1 MSWWNTAPEDAVAL
15 GHDDIVGVSSI
26 VSIPTIEVGVLA
38 PPTSSSPSV
47 VSSRGLST
55 LHVSNVSVLETPSGS
70 HTRPCTDG
78 GVGLVVD
85 TSATIGLLCS
95 SMFSCVDMG
104 NDEGTISGR
113 VGLPSPT
120 GVSINVGLDRVC
132 AIAVKGMVRTTI
144 PYACWRFAD
153 RLNKL
158 VRGFVNGLFPR
169 PCGILF
175 AGLSTSKSAP
185 FLLVWS

>member
-1 MSWWNTAPEDAVAL
+1 MAL

-26 VSIPTIEVGVLA
+26 VSISTIEVGVLA
-38 PPTSSSPSV
+38 PPTSSSPSA
-47 VSSRGLST
+47 VSSRGVST
-55 LHVSNVSVLETPSGS
+55 MHVSNVTVLGTPSGS
-70 HTRPCTDG
+70 HTGPCTDG

-85 TSATIGLLCS
+85 TSATVGPLCS

-104 NDEGTISGR
+104 NDEGIISGR
-113 VGLPSPT
+113 VGLPSPVS
-120 GVSINVGLDRVC
+120 VSINVGLDRVC
-132 AIAVKGMVRTTI
+132 AVAVKDMFYTTI
-144 PYACWRFAD
+144 PRACWRSAE

-158 VRGFVNGLFPR
+158 VRGFINGPFPR

-175 AGLSTSKSAP
+175 AGLSTSESAP